1 MSASRPFQGDTGEGD
16 DFSSQR
22 AGDRGGGSEGRRR
35 AGHIPFAGAK
45 LRNPP
50 RFRRRPPVFFLHRR
64 AVVRRAPRPSFPSRL
79 RRSKSC
85 AFFVSAPLF
94 FRRSPALFSF
104 GGRVALLRGVKC
116 AVPCARVSRTRQ
128 PLFVF
133 SLHRFTHPAQH
144 ADYLYIAGEGF
155 AFSPSPRS
163 ALPHGGR
170 CRGQQAQRAR
180 REIGQFLLMRR

>member
-22 AGDRGGGSEGRRR
+22 AGGRGGRTEGRRR
-35 AGHIPFAGAK
+35 AGHVPFAGAK

-50 RFRRRPPVFFLHRR
+50 RFHRRPPAFFLHRH
-64 AVVRRAPRPSFPSRL
+64 AVVCRAPRPLFPPRL
-79 RRSKSC
+79 VRSKSC
-85 AFFVSAPLF
+85 AFSVSVPQF

-116 AVPCARVSRTRQ
+116 AVHRACVSRPRQ

-133 SLHRFTHPAQH
+133 SLHRFTSSQQYTHTQAVTC
-144 ADYLYIAGEGF
+144 EGF
-155 AFSPSPRS
+155 TLFCLHP
-163 ALPHGGR
+163 LPP
-170 CRGQQAQRAR
+170 RAR
-180 REIGQFLLMRR
+180 RPDRGVKTAAR

>member
-22 AGDRGGGSEGRRR
+22 VGGRGGG
-35 AGHIPFAGAK
+35 PKVGAARGTSRLQGQSYEI
-45 LRNPP
+45 LRDSTAA
-50 RFRRRPPVFFLHRR
+50 RPLFLHRR
-64 AVVRRAPRPSFPSRL
+64 AVVRRAPRPLFPPRL

-85 AFFVSAPLF
+85 ALFVSAPLF

-116 AVPCARVSRTRQ
+116 AVPRARVSRTRQ

-133 SLHRFTHPAQH
+133 CLHRFTHPAQRT
-144 ADYLYIAGEGF
+144 DYLPIAGEGF
-155 AFSPSPRS
+155 AFSPSP
-163 ALPHGGR
+163 LPSPTPP
-170 CRGQQAQRAR
+170 RAR
-180 REIGQFLLMRR
+180 RPDRGVKMAAR

>member
-1 MSASRPFQGDTGEGD
+1 MTQARG

-22 AGDRGGGSEGRRR
+22 VGGRGGGTEGRRR
-35 AGHIPFAGAK
+35 AGHVPFAGAK

-50 RFRRRPPVFFLHRR
+50 RFCRLPPAFFLHRR
-64 AVVRRAPRPSFPSRL
+64 AVVRRAPRPLFPPRL

-104 GGRVALLRGVKC
+104 GCRFALLRGVKC
-116 AVPCARVSRTRQ
+116 AVPRARVSRTRQ

-133 SLHRFTHPAQH
+133 SLHRFTHPAQRSH
-144 ADYLYIAGEGF
+144 TQAIAGEDF

-163 ALPHGGR
+163 SLPHGGR
-170 CRGQQAQRAR
+170 CRGRQVQRAR
-180 REIGQFLLMRR
+180 SEISQFLLMRR

>member
-22 AGDRGGGSEGRRR
+22 AGGRGGRTEGRRR
-35 AGHIPFAGAK
+35 AGHVPFAGAK

-50 RFRRRPPVFFLHRR
+50 RFRRLPPAFFLHRR
-64 AVVRRAPRPSFPSRL
+64 AVVRRAPRPLFPPRL

-116 AVPCARVSRTRQ
+116 AVPRARVSRTRQ
-128 PLFVF
+128 SLFVF
-133 SLHRFTHPAQH
+133 CLHRFTHPAQRT
-144 ADYLYIAGEGF
+144 DYLPIACEGF
-155 AFSPSPRS
+155 AFPPSPRS
-163 ALPHGGR
+163 SLLHGGR
-170 CRGQQAQRAR
+170 RCERQAQRAR
-180 REIGQFLLMRR
+180 REIGQFLLTLR